1 MTTLRQRM
9 IDDLKLR
16 NRSPRTIQSY
26 IAHVANFARYFGK
39 SPAVLGPEEIRQY
52 QVYLLNERRVSWG
65 TLNQAV
71 CALRFF
77 YRHTLGRDDTVE
89 HIPFPRQPKKLPVV
103 LSQAEVQRLLA
114 AIRDYQ
120 LRVLLMTTYAAG
132 LRLSEVIHLQVTDID
147 SQRMVIRV
155 RQGKGQKDRYVM
167 LSAKLLTELRR
178 YWRRSRPTHW
188 LFPGT
193 SPQQPINQSRVQ
205 KACRRAARDAGL
217 TKAVN
222 VRCLRHSFAT
232 HLLEAGTNIRII
244 QALLGH
250 RSVTTTQ
257 VYTSVSAQTLCAT
270 ASPLDTLA
278 ALVPNADRQ

>member
-26 IAHVANFARYFGK
+26 IAHVAHFARHFGK
-39 SPAVLGPEEIRQY
+39 SPELLGVEEIRQY
-52 QVYLLNERRVSWG
+52 QVYLVNERRVSWS
-65 TLNQAV
+65 TFNQAV

-77 YRHTLGRDDTVE
+77 YRHTLGRDHAVE

-103 LSQAEVQRLLA
+103 LSPSEVARLLGA
-114 AIRDYQ
+114 VRDYQ
-120 LRVLLMTTYAAG
+120 LRVLLITTYAAG
-132 LRLSEVIHLQVTDID
+132 LRLSEVIHLQVRDID

-167 LSAKLLTELRR
+167 LSAKLLAELRR
-178 YWRRSRPTHW
+178 YWQIVRPTHW
-188 LFPGT
+188 LFPGA
-193 SPQQPINQSRVQ
+193 SAQQPINQCRVQ
-205 KACRRAARDAGL
+205 KACRRAGRDAGL

-244 QALLGH
+244 QTLLGH
-250 RSVTTTQ
+250 SSVSTTQ
-257 VYTSVSAQTLCAT
+257 VYTRVSAQTVRAT
-270 ASPLDTLA
+270 ASPFDALA
-278 ALVPNADRQ
+278 FVANADGQ

>member
-1 MTTLRQRM
+1 M

-26 IAHVANFARYFGK
+26 VAHVANFARYFGK

-52 QVYLLNERRVSWG
+52 HLLNERRVSWG

-71 CALRFF
+71 YALRFF
-77 YRHTLGRDDTVE
+77 YRHTLGRDDALE

-114 AIRDYQ
+114 AVRDYQ

-132 LRLSEVIHLQVTDID
+132 LRLSEVSHLQVTDID

-178 YWRRSRPTHW
+178 STPANQSESRPKD
-188 LFPGT
+188 LSSG
-193 SPQQPINQSRVQ
+193 
-205 KACRRAARDAGL
+205 RA
-217 TKAVN
+217 
-222 VRCLRHSFAT
+222 
-232 HLLEAGTNIRII
+232 
-244 QALLGH
+244 
-250 RSVTTTQ
+250 
-257 VYTSVSAQTLCAT
+257 
-270 ASPLDTLA
+270 TLA
-278 ALVPNADRQ
+278 

>member
-26 IAHVANFARYFGK
+26 LAHVAHFARHFGK
-39 SPAVLGPEEIRQY
+39 SPDLLGVEEIRQY
-52 QVYLLNERRVSWG
+52 QVYLVQQRQVSWS
-65 TLNQAV
+65 TFNQAV

-77 YRHTLGRDDTVE
+77 YRHTLGRKETVE
-89 HIPFPRQPKKLPVV
+89 HIPFPRQPKQLPVV
-103 LSQAEVQRLLA
+103 LSSTEVQRLFA
-114 AIRDYQ
+114 AVRDYQ

-132 LRLSEVIHLQVTDID
+132 LRLSEVIHLQVSDID

-167 LSAKLLTELRR
+167 LSGKLLGELRR
-178 YWRRSRPTHW
+178 YWHWQHPTHW
-188 LFPGT
+188 LFPGA
-193 SPQQPINQSRVQ
+193 SPQQPINQCRVQ

-232 HLLEAGTNIRII
+232 HLLEGGTNIRVI
-244 QALLGH
+244 QTLLGH
-250 RSVTTTQ
+250 SSVRTTQ
-257 VYTSVSAQTLCAT
+257 VYTSVSAQTVRAT
-270 ASPLDTLA
+270 ASPFDALA
-278 ALVPNADRQ
+278 FVSNADEH

>member
-26 IAHVANFARYFGK
+26 IAHVAHFARHFGK
-39 SPAVLGPEEIRQY
+39 SPELLGLEEIRQY
-52 QVYLLNERRVSWG
+52 QVYLVNERRVSWS
-65 TLNQAV
+65 TFNQAV

-77 YRHTLGRDDTVE
+77 YRHTLGLEYAVE

-103 LSQAEVQRLLA
+103 LSQTEVQRLLA
-114 AIRDYQ
+114 AVRVYR

-132 LRLSEVIHLQVTDID
+132 LRLSEVIHLQLSDID
-147 SQRMVIRV
+147 SQRMLIRV

-167 LSAKLLTELRR
+167 LSAKLLAELRH
-178 YWRRSRPTHW
+178 YWQLEHPTHW
-188 LFPGT
+188 LFPGV
-193 SPQQPINQSRVQ
+193 SQQQPISQSRVQ
-205 KACRRAARDAGL
+205 RACRRAARDAGL
-217 TKAVN
+217 SKAVN

-244 QALLGH
+244 QTLLGH
-250 RSVTTTQ
+250 SSVSTTQ
-257 VYTSVSAQTLCAT
+257 LYTRVSAQTVRAT
-270 ASPLDTLA
+270 VSPFDSLASLHNA
-278 ALVPNADRQ
+278 ASQ

>member
-26 IAHVANFARYFGK
+26 IAHVANFARHFGK
-39 SPAVLGPEEIRQY
+39 SPELLGVEEIRQY
-52 QVYLLNERRVSWG
+52 QVYLVQQRQVSWS
-65 TLNQAV
+65 TFNQAV

-77 YRHTLGRDDTVE
+77 YRHTLGRDCTVN

-114 AIRDYQ
+114 AVRDYK

-132 LRLSEVIHLQVTDID
+132 LRLSEVIHLQVSDID

-167 LSAKLLTELRR
+167 LSAKLLAELRH
-178 YWRRSRPTHW
+178 YWQMEHPTCW
-188 LFPGT
+188 LFPGQ
-193 SPQQPINQSRVQ
+193 SQQHPIKQSRVQ
-205 KACRRAARDAGL
+205 RACRRAGRAAGL
-217 TKAVN
+217 SKIAN

-232 HLLEAGTNIRII
+232 HLLEAGTNLRLI
-244 QALLGH
+244 QTLLGH
-250 RSVTTTQ
+250 SSVRTTQ
-257 VYTSVSAQTLCAT
+257 VYTSVSAQAVR
-270 ASPLDTLA
+270 AVVSPLDSLA
-278 ALVPNADRQ
+278 AVKAAEPL

>member
-39 SPAVLGPEEIRQY
+39 SPELLGVEEIRQY
-52 QVYLLNERRVSWG
+52 QVYLVNERRVSWG
-65 TLNQAV
+65 TFNQAV

-77 YRHTLGRDDTVE
+77 YRHTLGRDHAVE

-103 LSQAEVQRLLA
+103 LSPTEVERLLGA
-114 AIRDYQ
+114 VRDYQ

-132 LRLSEVIHLQVTDID
+132 LRLSEVIHLQVRDID

-167 LSAKLLTELRR
+167 LSAKLLAELRR
-178 YWRRSRPTHW
+178 YWQIARPTHW
-188 LFPGT
+188 LFPGA
-193 SPQQPINQSRVQ
+193 SAQQPINQCRVQ

-244 QALLGH
+244 QTLLGH
-250 RSVTTTQ
+250 SSVSTTQ
-257 VYTSVSAQTLCAT
+257 VYTRVSAHTVRAT
-270 ASPLDTLA
+270 VSPFDSLATVSSAAS
-278 ALVPNADRQ
+278 Q